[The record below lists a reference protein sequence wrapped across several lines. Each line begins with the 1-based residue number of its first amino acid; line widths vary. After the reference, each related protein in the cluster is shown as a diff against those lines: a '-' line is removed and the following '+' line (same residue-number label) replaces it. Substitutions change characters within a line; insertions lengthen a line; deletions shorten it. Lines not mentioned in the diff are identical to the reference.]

1 MVMYSEEKGCQL
13 GAHLSLILSTMI
25 AISKDDCVSLIEKIF
40 LKNARIITGLKVLV
54 QDVDLFLYY
63 NGPNVI
69 YLLQSA

>member
-1 MVMYSEEKGCQL
+1 MYSEKKECQL
-13 GAHLSLILSTMI
+13 GAHLSLIVSTMI